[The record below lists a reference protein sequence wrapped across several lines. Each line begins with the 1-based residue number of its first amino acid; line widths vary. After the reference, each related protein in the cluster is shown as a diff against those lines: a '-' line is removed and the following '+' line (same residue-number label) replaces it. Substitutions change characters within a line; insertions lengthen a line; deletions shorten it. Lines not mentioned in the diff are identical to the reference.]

1 MSRLLIVDDE
11 ERIRDIIKK
20 YAQFEG
26 FETVEAVDGLQAV
39 EICRKESFDLIIK
52 MCIRDRS
59 REPLL
64 NRFMKKVSTASS

>member
-26 FETVEAVDGLQAV
+26 FRCV
-39 EICRKESFDLIIK
+39 
-52 MCIRDRS
+52 
-59 REPLL
+59 
-64 NRFMKKVSTASS
+64 

>member
-26 FETVEAVDGLQAV
+26 L
-39 EICRKESFDLIIK
+39 SLIHI
-52 MCIRDRS
+52 S
-59 REPLL
+59 EPT
-64 NRFMKKVSTASS
+64 RPY